1 LFSRPRARDTHLSV
15 PPAVAVGPGAIE
27 GLDAAAL
34 RAVPGAAAAG
44 ACDLPRTPLSVLIES
59 DLREE
64 GPPPPTSP
72 PMDTA
77 DMSSA
82 EEFRSEGASG
92 PRVVRRM
99 VRARRRKEKGGRYVQ
114 TDRRRDSHSDI
125 EPHPF
130 PALPRVPQS
139 TWAAAGR
146 APACMS
152 APGMLPWV
160 CGPRL
165 VEPAVRGRARS

>member
-44 ACDLPRTPLSVLIES
+44 ACDLPRTPLSVLIDS

-99 VRARRRKEKGGRYVQ
+99 VRARRREREKREGDYVQ
-114 TDRRRDSHSDI
+114 TDQGEFAFGH
-125 EPHPF
+125 
-130 PALPRVPQS
+130 
-139 TWAAAGR
+139 
-146 APACMS
+146 
-152 APGMLPWV
+152 
-160 CGPRL
+160 
-165 VEPAVRGRARS
+165 

>member
-1 LFSRPRARDTHLSV
+1 LWERPLQERLTGGGGPFCSRGRAHDTHLSV

-34 RAVPGAAAAG
+34 RAVPGAAAAAG
-44 ACDLPRTPLSVLIES
+44 ACDLPRTPLSVLIDS

-82 EEFRSEGASG
+82 DEFRSEGASG

-99 VRARRRKEKGGRYVQ
+99 VRAAQGKERREGEDLVQ
-114 TDRRRDSHSDI
+114 TDQG
-125 EPHPF
+125 EF
-130 PALPRVPQS
+130 AF
-139 TWAAAGR
+139 
-146 APACMS
+146 
-152 APGMLPWV
+152 
-160 CGPRL
+160 
-165 VEPAVRGRARS
+165 